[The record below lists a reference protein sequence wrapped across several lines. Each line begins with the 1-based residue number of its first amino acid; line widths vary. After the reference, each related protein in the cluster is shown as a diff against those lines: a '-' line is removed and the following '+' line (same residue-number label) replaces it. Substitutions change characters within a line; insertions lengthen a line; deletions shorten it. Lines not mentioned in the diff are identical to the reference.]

1 VLIVARV
8 IILMNLLHY
17 KMKKQNK
24 TNRLAFKKAA
34 VLELNTV
41 ELNQVNG
48 GTNTQNG
55 LSQCICDPVIS
66 IVKAIEALQ

>member
-1 VLIVARV
+1 
-8 IILMNLLHY
+8 
-17 KMKKQNK
+17 MKKQNT
-24 TNRLAFKKAA
+24 TNKLDFRKAA
-34 VLELNTV
+34 VSELNTV

-48 GTNTQNG
+48 GTNTHNG